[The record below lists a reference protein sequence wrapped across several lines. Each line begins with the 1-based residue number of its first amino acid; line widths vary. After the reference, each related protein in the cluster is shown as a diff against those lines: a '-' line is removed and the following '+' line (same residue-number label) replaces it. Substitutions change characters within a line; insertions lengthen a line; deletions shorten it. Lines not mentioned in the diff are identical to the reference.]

1 MKRRMVLFLASGAVA
16 VTALLVTP
24 LLLRRLDFFRV
35 RQVELLGV
43 RYLSPDA
50 VLEALALQ
58 PDQNL
63 FDDLKPMEERA
74 LRVAGVTSSRV
85 VRRLPGTLRLVVT
98 ERMPMAFAPGPQG
111 FVTLDARARPL
122 PYDPTENGLDL
133 PVVAHPDTQLVAVL
147 GAVRFANPDLYHQVG
162 WVDFDRGGGIGLT
175 VGDRRILLPNLPSS
189 DLLDAVQA
197 VRQHLAAGQRE
208 YDELDARFDGW
219 IIVRRSGA

>member
-1 MKRRMVLFLASGAVA
+1 MKRRMVLSLASGAVA

-63 FDDLKPMEERA
+63 FDDLKAMEERA

-85 VRRLPGTLRLVVT
+85 VRRLPGTLRVVVT

-111 FVTLDARARPL
+111 FVTLGARA
-122 PYDPTENGLDL
+122 TC
-133 PVVAHPDTQLVAVL
+133 
-147 GAVRFANPDLYHQVG
+147 
-162 WVDFDRGGGIGLT
+162 
-175 VGDRRILLPNLPSS
+175 RRRARS
-189 DLLDAVQA
+189 
-197 VRQHLAAGQRE
+197 QH
-208 YDELDARFDGW
+208 
-219 IIVRRSGA
+219 